1 MTNLTTMV
9 FNSRQSSM
17 KTYIATSGA
26 ATAYPSGAPQFTPAF
41 SGIFGIFKLFLQYV
55 LSKGF

>member
-26 ATAYPSGAPQFTPAF
+26 TAYPSRAPQFTPAF